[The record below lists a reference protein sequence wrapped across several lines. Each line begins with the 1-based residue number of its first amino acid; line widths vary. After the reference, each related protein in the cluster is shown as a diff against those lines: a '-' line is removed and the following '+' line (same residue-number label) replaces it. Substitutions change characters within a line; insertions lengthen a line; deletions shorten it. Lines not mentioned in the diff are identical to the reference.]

1 MHPYPNC
8 FPIVFDQV
16 IPLHWFHWDE
26 KMWFTIWEMILVMV
40 NLWWDMTWNPK
51 MKSRRDVT
59 GANSCVF
66 IRVKPLKS
74 FAFSPSSKAC
84 NSSDIWSES
93 AVWWEWLYTHIFC
106 FLTVF
111 KVLPRCTMHILHNVL
126 VRSALGC
133 DAVEICDAARQG
145 KVKKGR
151 CWSIKMHGT
160 FKHNLWYYHF
170 EEETSWGSRFFYV

>member
-1 MHPYPNC
+1 MSECTDVPSVFQLFLTKSSNC
-8 FPIVFDQV
+8 FQ
-16 IPLHWFHWDE
+16 
-26 KMWFTIWEMILVMV
+26 IWENVIYNSRDDIRKGHSLER
-40 NLWWDMTWNPK
+40 WDWELLAPK

-74 FAFSPSSKAC
+74 IAFSPSSKAC

-145 KVKKGR
+145 KAKKGR
-151 CWSIKMHGT
+151 CT
-160 FKHNLWYYHF
+160 
-170 EEETSWGSRFFYV
+170 